1 MSKINFE
8 VETAENGYVVRARD
22 GFLDDRGAAPR
33 YIRGPFIAPDFAS
46 VTDFVT
52 AVLASE
58 KLSEGQRNEKR
69 EENMKYL
76 KYLTLPAGGV
86 TFPYAPD
93 MGTTTRLPT
102 NNAGTQLADDIDK
115 IILKLAGGK

>member
-22 GFLDDRGAAPR
+22 GFLDDRGGAPR

-46 VTDFVT
+46 VAAFVT

-58 KLSEGQRNEKR
+58 KLSEDQQGEQRKEGLAQLSKF
-69 EENMKYL
+69 L
-76 KYLTLPAGGV
+76 A
-86 TFPYAPD
+86 APPVARPPLD
-93 MGTTTRLPT
+93 LHDL
-102 NNAGTQLADDIDK
+102 LASRQW
-115 IILKLAGGK
+115 GK